1 MSGAQI
7 ASEVAAA
14 LREAGTATGNGPL
27 VAVLQPALTGGT
39 PWDAPGATP
48 APVNVVVVVDRYTS
62 REIDGA
68 RILSG
73 DKRVLMEAGVAV
85 PKPGDGL
92 TISGVAHRIENV
104 DPLSPAGVSVMYEC
118 QARET

>member
-7 ASEVAAA
+7 AAEVAAA
-14 LREAGTATGNGPL
+14 LREAGAATGNGPL
-27 VAVLQPALTGGT
+27 VAVLQPAMTGGN
-39 PWDAPGATP
+39 PWDAPGTTP
-48 APVNVVVVVDRYTS
+48 DPVNVVVIVDRYAS

-92 TISGVAHRIENV
+92 TVSGVAHRIESV
-104 DPLSPAGVSVMYEC
+104 DPLSPAGVAVMYEC
-118 QARET
+118 QARRV

>member
-27 VAVLQPALTGGT
+27 VAVLTPALTGGN

-48 APVNVVVVVDRYTS
+48 DPVNVVVIVDRYAS

-92 TISGVAHRIENV
+92 KISGVDHRIEAV
-104 DPLSPAGVSVMYEC
+104 GPLSPAGFAVMYEC